1 MGMLSNL
8 RCSLERAR
16 EDAAVAEYALRRAE
30 RRSQDTTRELER
42 YESAYCQVLRQ
53 FVGQRQPAVMEA
65 WSYAQSALAN
75 ATTRGETLERV
86 LEEQLT
92 ATPRSQELLQHLD
105 DELHCFFGFTWEA
118 VRALGKL
125 RLATASNLRALHDEL
140 KRCLDELR
148 SAGFSALISQDRAVA
163 EAAKGWIE
171 HSMQLLKMAP
181 SLVDSEVVWVAEGLE
196 RVEAEQ
202 ERFAAQRRDEERY
215 HGRQ

>member
-1 MGMLSNL
+1 MEMLSNL

-16 EDAAVAEYALRRAE
+16 SDASLAEYALRRAE

-42 YESAYCQVLRQ
+42 YESAYREVLHL

-75 ATTRGETLERV
+75 ATTRGETLKQV
-86 LEEQLT
+86 LEEQL
-92 ATPRSQELLQHLD
+92 AVTPRSQELLQRLD

-118 VRALGKL
+118 IRALAKL
-125 RLATASNLRALHDEL
+125 RLATASSLRALHDEL
-140 KRCLDELR
+140 KRGLDELR
-148 SAGFSALISQDRAVA
+148 LAGFSALISQDRAVA

-181 SLVDSEVVWVAEGLE
+181 SLVDSELEWVVEELE

-202 ERFAAQRRDEERY
+202 ARLEAQRQQTLR
-215 HGRQ
+215 

>member
-1 MGMLSNL
+1 MGILSNL

-16 EDAAVAEYALRRAE
+16 SDASLAEYALRRAE

-42 YESAYCQVLRQ
+42 HESAYCEFLHQ

-75 ATTRGETLERV
+75 ATTRGETLKGV
-86 LEEQLT
+86 LEAQLAVT
-92 ATPRSQELLQHLD
+92 SRSQELLQHLD
-105 DELHCFFGFTWEA
+105 DELHCFFGFSWEA

-125 RLATASNLRALHDEL
+125 RLATASNFRALHDEL
-140 KRCLDELR
+140 KHCIDELR
-148 SAGFSALISQDRAVA
+148 LAGFSALISQDRAVA
-163 EAAKGWIE
+163 GAAKGWIE

-181 SLVDSEVVWVAEGLE
+181 SLVDSEVEWVAEGLE

-202 ERFAAQRRDEERY
+202 ERLEAMRQRALSIDR
-215 HGRQ
+215 

>member
-16 EDAAVAEYALRRAE
+16 ADASLAEYALRRAE

-42 YESAYCQVLRQ
+42 HESAYCHVLRQ
-53 FVGQRQPAVMEA
+53 FVDQRQPAVMQA

-75 ATTRGETLERV
+75 ATIRGETLKQV
-86 LEEQLT
+86 LEEQL
-92 ATPRSQELLQHLD
+92 AVTPRSQELLQRLD

-125 RLATASNLRALHDEL
+125 RLATASNFRALHDEL

-163 EAAKGWIE
+163 EAAKGWFE

-181 SLVDSEVVWVAEGLE
+181 SLVDSEVEFVAEGLE

-202 ERFAAQRRDEERY
+202 ERFESLRLEMLSIDR
-215 HGRQ
+215 

>member
-1 MGMLSNL
+1 M
-8 RCSLERAR
+8 RA
-16 EDAAVAEYALRRAE
+16 AHHSTL
-30 RRSQDTTRELER
+30 ELER
-42 YESAYCQVLRQ
+42 HERAYCQVLHQ

-75 ATTRGETLERV
+75 ATIGGETLERA
-86 LEEQLT
+86 LEAQL
-92 ATPRSQELLQHLD
+92 AVTPLRQELLQRLD

-118 VRALGKL
+118 IRALGKL

-148 SAGFSALISQDRAVA
+148 SAGFSALISQDRAVV

-181 SLVDSEVVWVAEGLE
+181 SLVDSEVEWVAQGVE

-215 HGRQ
+215 HALQ